1 MRVKLSCPWQNKG
14 REDIPKNKGA
24 EKRKKEI
31 FFKIGMIIFAWQCC
45 CEYPMIC
52 LILYYA

>member
-31 FFKIGMIIFAWQCC
+31 FFKIGMISFVPGIV
-45 CEYPMIC
+45 
-52 LILYYA
+52 LDRHYA